1 MSTVSNTGE
10 ESHITHRKDQE
21 KMFTE
26 NDALVFPGANF

>member
-10 ESHITHRKDQE
+10 EWHITHRKDQE

-26 NDALVFPGANF
+26 NDTLVFPGANF